1 MVFQV
6 VFPRLGVSID
16 EGELIEWHK
25 REGDSVTPGE
35 KLFLVETQ
43 KASLEVESNVAG
55 KLLKILCPV
64 GTTVK
69 VGQVVAIVVA
79 PGEVVSEDEV
89 GKLATGPTTIPEV
102 PQAPQIPSPSIQGRS
117 QPGPDA
123 GPLVRASPSAR
134 RLMREHLISP
144 DSVTGTGPGGLITAS
159 DVEKAVQ
166 TSSSFKVVKTIEL
179 TGRKGTMAKR
189 LSQSGAIPVTLM
201 RDVDAT
207 ELVGWRVKI
216 TVEGRHPSI
225 TEMLVPLVAQ
235 TLKAH
240 PDVNAVIENGRI
252 KVIENVNIGIAV
264 DTPEGLIVPNLKNA
278 DKLSINEVMANAKT
292 LSEKA
297 RAGTLTV
304 EELTMGTFTITNLGM
319 FGVRSFTPVVNPPE
333 CAILAVGI
341 LEERAVAK
349 ESKVEVRNM
358 ITLSLTF
365 DHRVM
370 DGAGAARFLA
380 TLSELVCNPKFDL
393 PAS

>member
-297 RAGTLTV
+297 RAGSLTV

-349 ESKVEVRNM
+349 EGKVEVRNM

>member
-102 PQAPQIPSPSIQGRS
+102 PQAPQIPSPSIQGRF

>member
-102 PQAPQIPSPSIQGRS
+102 PQAPQIPSPSIQGRF

-349 ESKVEVRNM
+349 EGKVEVRNM

-380 TLSELVCNPKFDL
+380 TLSELVANPKFDL
-393 PAS
+393 PVS

>member
-349 ESKVEVRNM
+349 EGKVEVRNM

-380 TLSELVCNPKFDL
+380 TLSELVANPKFDL
-393 PAS
+393 PVS